1 MTTTALP
8 EPVSGSPVRAALAR
22 AARYARTERGIVT
35 LALGA
40 IGLHIADDN
49 YFQPEP
55 GTSPL
60 EHLASGLVPIGA
72 PRRRRRPLPARPRR
86 GARLARLDLRRPR
99 DHVRRPERV
108 LALPGR
114 GVGRPLHNRPARDP
128 RRHRPDDRRRRGPL
142 AVAALLRIPNA
153 DLPPPG
159 ADARRVGGTGIRDLL
174 AGRLP
179 GRLRLHV
186 HAHGTRRRPA
196 RPPRPVRARHRH
208 DERFGR
214 ADGLVRPLQEPRRGD
229 PLPRRD
235 PLRRGPDADPARL
248 RRPAPEPARS
258 GHERRRHGP
267 LGGRPRP
274 GRRRR
279 VPPDAPRRG
288 RRPDRRVRLLRR
300 RRDPDRGGR
309 AVDRLQGD
317 RVGRRR
323 VPHRRGRR

>member
-1 MTTTALP
+1 MHDND
-8 EPVSGSPVRAALAR
+8 R
-22 AARYARTERGIVT
+22 AARARQR
-35 LALGA
+35 LPRPHLSC
-40 IGLHIADDN
+40 
-49 YFQPEP
+49 PRR
-55 GTSPL
+55 PL
-60 EHLASGLVPIGA
+60 RPHRARDRDARARRDRPAHRRRQLPPARARHLAARPPRERA
-72 PRRRRRPLPARPRR
+72 RPDRPPRRRRRPLPARPRR

-114 GVGRPLHNRPARDP
+114 GVGRPLHDRAAGDP
-128 RRHRPDDRRRRGPL
+128 RRHRPDGHRPRRPV
-142 AVAALLRIPNA
+142 AFAALLRIPNA
-153 DLPPPG
+153 HLPPPG
-159 ADARRVGGTGIRDLL
+159 SDARRFGGTGIRDLL

-179 GRLRLHV
+179 GRLRLHL

-208 DERFGR
+208 DERLGR

-258 GHERRRHGP
+258 GHERRRHRP

-274 GRRRR
+274 ASPAPSTSRR
-279 VPPDAPRRG
+279 APTWTTTGSAGSASPSAARS
-288 RRPDRRVRLLRR
+288 
-300 RRDPDRGGR
+300 
-309 AVDRLQGD
+309 
-317 RVGRRR
+317 
-323 VPHRRGRR
+323 